1 MYGLSGATH
10 IEDMLY
16 LFKMN
21 EFVTDDA
28 YEHVL
33 LDSKEG
39 QMIKNLSKFVTNFVN
54 TGWDQMS

>member
-28 YEHVL
+28 YDHVL
-33 LDSKEG
+33 PSSREG
-39 QMIKNLSKFVTNFVN
+39 QMIKRLTNMVARFADS
-54 TGWDQMS
+54 G